1 MEAVEIVKTVEK
13 AYELSMKKDT
23 RAFKLIG
30 DLRGVLP
37 FPLFRC
43 VADCIA
49 FNIWGQDYAQK
60 REAFKTE
67 LDKLMEECE

>member
-1 MEAVEIVKTVEK
+1 MEAEEIVKTVEK
-13 AYELSMKKDT
+13 AYELSIKKDT

-30 DLRGVLP
+30 DLREVLP

-49 FNIWGQDYAQK
+49 FNIWGQDFVLQA
-60 REAFKTE
+60 RED
-67 LDKLMEECE
+67 LDELMEECE